1 MKRNLCMA
9 LAAMLAMGT
18 VPVSAKE
25 VNFVQVPHSFT
36 AKVGTTEFTKDGE
49 AQPLDVA
56 VYIKD
61 SYTMLPM
68 RTFLTAALENARMYW
83 DESAKCATVLYGE
96 HIITFD
102 IKNNKIEKNGE
113 ELPVSGKMEIR
124 DGRIFV
130 PLRNWGTILQAL
142 GFTTEDNGIT
152 WDAVTQTATVRA
164 AEQKLDISDNTEK
177 PVLSGEGKA
186 AVFTQ
191 ELSTKYDSITSL
203 GDGYFLA
210 EKFVGETDV
219 SLGLYI
225 GGRENIRYLLDAKG
239 NVLQTY
245 DTGTDNYMRDA
256 GEGLFLVSRRTA
268 AGHDNGAIDREGNT
282 VIPFIYRGVE
292 PFSDGLAKVMGDE
305 RLEGFVNP
313 KGEVVIPLQY
323 DEANSFSEGLAGVEI
338 NDKWGFID
346 KTGKLVIDAKYK
358 FATPFYEGLA
368 MVRGDGGVG
377 YIDKTGKEV
386 IPCQYKWGG
395 YFRNGVTYVTDKAG
409 NTWLINTKGEQ
420 LKLIIPA
427 AEGAYVGYANDDADD
442 INERKNGILR
452 AEVIVNLPNG
462 SHEHLSAYYDETGEI
477 SYETYQMKKNLSEG
491 LSPMYDTA
499 TKKYGYVDESGK
511 WVITPAFDKAE
522 AFVDGYAVVANDVTL
537 ANGEE
542 DAEWGIIQ
550 HPNR

>member
-1 MKRNLCMA
+1 MKWKLCMA

-18 VPVSAKE
+18 VPAFAKE
-25 VNFVQVPHSFT
+25 ASFVQVPHTFT

-49 AQPLDVA
+49 AQPLDAA
-56 VYIKD
+56 VYIRNG
-61 SYTMLPM
+61 YTMLPM
-68 RTFLTAALENARMYW
+68 RTFLTAALENTRMYW
-83 DESAKCATVLYGE
+83 DEGAKCAEVIYGR
-96 HIITFD
+96 HVISFD
-102 IKNNKIEKNGE
+102 IKNNKILKNGE
-113 ELPVSGKMEIR
+113 ELTVFGKMEIR

-142 GFTTEDNGIT
+142 GFTMEDNGIT

-164 AEQKLDISDNTEK
+164 AEQKLDISDHTEK
-177 PVLSGEGKA
+177 PVLSGKGEA

-191 ELSTKYDSITSL
+191 ELSTEYDSITPL

-219 SLGLYI
+219 SLGSYV
-225 GGRENIRYLLDAKG
+225 GGRENIRYLLDAEG

-245 DTGTDNYMRDA
+245 DTGTDNYMRDT
-256 GEGLFLVSRRTA
+256 GEGLFLVGRRTSS
-268 AGHDNGAIDREGNT
+268 GYGNGAIDREGNT
-282 VIPFIYRGVE
+282 VIPFIYSDVE
-292 PFSDGLAKVMGDE
+292 PFSDGLARVGD
-305 RLEGFVNP
+305 RNYDGFVNP

-323 DEANSFSEGLAGVEI
+323 DIVNSFSEGLAGVEI
-338 NDKWGFID
+338 NGKWGFID

-358 FATPFYEGLA
+358 YATPFYEGLA

-377 YIDKTGKEV
+377 YIDKDGKEV
-386 IPCQYKWGG
+386 IPCQYQWGG
-395 YFRNGVTYVTDKAG
+395 YFRNGVTYVTDQAG

-442 INERKNGILR
+442 VNEKKNGILR
-452 AEVIVNLPNG
+452 TEKIIELPDG
-462 SHEHLSAYYDETGEI
+462 DHKHIFAYYDETGEI
-477 SYETYQMKKNLSEG
+477 SYETYQMKMNLSEG
-491 LSPMYDTA
+491 LSPMRDET

-522 AFVDGYAVVANDVTL
+522 AFVDGYAVVANNVTL

-542 DAEWGIIQ
+542 DAEWGIIR
-550 HPNR
+550 HPNK

>member
-1 MKRNLCMA
+1 MKRKLCMA
-9 LAAMLAMGT
+9 LAAMLAMGA

-25 VNFVQVPHSFT
+25 ANFVQIPHTFT
-36 AKVGTTEFTKDGE
+36 AKVGTTEFTMDGE
-49 AQPLDVA
+49 VQPLDVA

-61 SYTMLPM
+61 DYTMLPM
-68 RTFLTAALENARMYW
+68 RTFLTAALENARMDW
-83 DESAKCATVLYGE
+83 DESAKCASVLYGE

-102 IKNNKIEKNGE
+102 IKNNKITKNGE
-113 ELPVSGKMEIR
+113 ELPVSGRMEIR

-130 PLRNWGTILQAL
+130 PLRNWGTVLRSVGYL
-142 GFTTEDNGIT
+142 VEDGDIT
-152 WDAVTQTATVRA
+152 WDAAAKLATVRA
-164 AEQKLDISDNTEK
+164 AEQKLDIVDNAEK
-177 PVLSGEGKA
+177 PVLSGKGEA

-191 ELSTKYDSITSL
+191 ALSTEYDSIKPL

-219 SLGLYI
+219 SLGASVS
-225 GGRENIRYLLDAKG
+225 GRENIRYLLDAKG

-256 GEGLFLVSRRTA
+256 GEGLFLVGRRTSS
-268 AGHDNGAIDREGNT
+268 GRGNGAIDREGNT
-282 VIPFIYRGVE
+282 VIPFIYSSVE
-292 PFSDGLAKVMGDE
+292 SFSDGLARVSDKNYD
-305 RLEGFVNP
+305 GFVNT

-323 DEANSFSEGLAGVEI
+323 EKAMDFSEGLAAVKI
-338 NDKWGFID
+338 NGKYGFIN

-368 MVRGDGGVG
+368 MVRSDGGAG

-395 YFRNGVTYVTDKAG
+395 YFRNGVTYVTDKED

-420 LKLIIPA
+420 MKLIIPA
-427 AEGAYVGYANDDADD
+427 AEGIYGSYADD
-442 INERKNGILR
+442 DFDDVKERKNGVLR
-452 AEVIVNLPNG
+452 AEKIVHLPDG
-462 SHEHLSAYYDETGEI
+462 SHKHLSTYYDETGEI

-491 LSPMYDTA
+491 LSPMRDAA

-511 WVITPAFDKAE
+511 WMIAPVFDKAE
-522 AFVDGYAVVANDVTL
+522 TFQDGYAVVANSVTL
-537 ANGEE
+537 ANGEN

-550 HPNR
+550 HPNP